1 MGALDLICV
10 TTDPDS
16 TAFYGFAYADS
27 YDCSYGYCS
36 NNVLVKSNAN
46 PTSGSSLT
54 WSLVSKI
61 SSRNMTSV
69 ASYIF
74 DAKFSCAISAQGVFT
89 MFGWTRGGMYSGPN
103 SAFGVRYDP
112 AGTMDAKYNFQGS
125 GAWMNV
131 TIDLAYNWTGSTN
144 KHTLGY
150 VNNGVTTD
158 LVHTVISGDGNN
170 IYVAKVDESTK
181 TLTAAGNWALNKT
194 IHGEVISMGI
204 GNNHLYTFGSYPSY
218 MGRAFLTGFPLAT
231 ISPTTPVG
239 KFYNASVVSD
249 PQYARGV
256 YLYTYQNTLT
266 LIVAKYEFLT
276 STIYKINDPDNT
288 NSTGLPV
295 ANFTN
300 TATNMDFFVPL
311 GDGTSPTSFALMK
324 QFGKLYAFGNDNG
337 YRYTREINKASITD
351 SVGVN
356 PNPSKPSSGSSSSQ
370 DDSSSTGVVIGAIV
384 GVVLL
389 GGVIVWLTRRF
400 RTADTA
406 TATNTAANKPL
417 PPVPPLNNT
426 NNYVYPQQPGQTGG
440 PNYYNLPGQPAPTT
454 ILPMAP
460 ITPAPQQHQ
469 TYQDQMLALQ
479 FSSHPRPN
487 YVTTAYSTEPVTSS
501 PPVSHPGSSGAPQ
514 AAWQPTPFV
523 PPTRLSSS
531 MGSPTPSAGGFSVV
545 ATAFSSTAA
554 AQSPQEP
561 QAIVSQESV
570 DSPALSVST
579 PLSPPSVPYSTR
591 PSP

>member
-181 TLTAAGNWALNKT
+181 TLTAAGNWALVSLRILTLRLIRRSPVVCVAPRYYYLTLSLSTRTKR
-194 IHGEVISMGI
+194 
-204 GNNHLYTFGSYPSY
+204 Y
-218 MGRAFLTGFPLAT
+218 MEKSSQWVLVTT
-231 ISPTTPVG
+231 ISILSAHTLRTW
-239 KFYNASVVSD
+239 VV
-249 PQYARGV
+249 
-256 YLYTYQNTLT
+256 
-266 LIVAKYEFLT
+266 
-276 STIYKINDPDNT
+276 
-288 NSTGLPV
+288 
-295 ANFTN
+295 
-300 TATNMDFFVPL
+300 
-311 GDGTSPTSFALMK
+311 
-324 QFGKLYAFGNDNG
+324 
-337 YRYTREINKASITD
+337 
-351 SVGVN
+351 
-356 PNPSKPSSGSSSSQ
+356 PS
-370 DDSSSTGVVIGAIV
+370 
-384 GVVLL
+384 
-389 GGVIVWLTRRF
+389 
-400 RTADTA
+400 
-406 TATNTAANKPL
+406 
-417 PPVPPLNNT
+417 
-426 NNYVYPQQPGQTGG
+426 
-440 PNYYNLPGQPAPTT
+440 
-454 ILPMAP
+454 
-460 ITPAPQQHQ
+460 
-469 TYQDQMLALQ
+469 
-479 FSSHPRPN
+479 
-487 YVTTAYSTEPVTSS
+487 
-501 PPVSHPGSSGAPQ
+501 
-514 AAWQPTPFV
+514 
-523 PPTRLSSS
+523 
-531 MGSPTPSAGGFSVV
+531 
-545 ATAFSSTAA
+545 
-554 AQSPQEP
+554 
-561 QAIVSQESV
+561 
-570 DSPALSVST
+570 
-579 PLSPPSVPYSTR
+579 
-591 PSP
+591 